1 MNKIIIEKLNYFSSL
16 QNNQDYNSK
25 VLYYKNNKL
34 YIAHVYVDFFNR
46 SIYESKQPKECKVLQ
61 GLMTELNQWAIKRN
75 FIF

>member
-1 MNKIIIEKLNYFSSL
+1 MQKITIEKLNYFSSL

-34 YIAHVYVDFFNR
+34 YIAHVFVDFFNR
-46 SIYESKQPKECKVLQ
+46 SIYESKQPKEGKVLS
-61 GLMTELNQWAIKRN
+61 GLMSELNTWANERN

>member
-1 MNKIIIEKLNYFSSL
+1 MQKITIEKLNYFSSL

-46 SIYESKQPKECKVLQ
+46 SIYESKQPKECKVLS
-61 GLMTELNQWAIKRN
+61 GLMSELNTWATQRN